1 MQKLIFV
8 YNANSG
14 FKASIKDTL
23 HKVINPSSYS
33 CKLCALTYGLV
44 SEKSKWKKFRT
55 STSTEFEFLH
65 ADEFKSQ
72 LKSKFGIA
80 YDLPVVLQQNQYDL
94 EMIIS
99 AEDFKSLDS
108 LDGLIKRLKPHVQ
121 MG

>member
-14 FKASIKDTL
+14 SKASIKDTL
-23 HKVINPSSYS
+23 HKVINPSSYP
-33 CKLCALTYGLV
+33 CKLCALTYGLT
-44 SEKSKWKKFRT
+44 SEKNKWKKFRT

-72 LKSKFGIA
+72 LKSKFGVA

-94 EMIIS
+94 ELIIS
-99 AEDFKSLDS
+99 AEDFKNLDT
-108 LDGLIKRLKPHVQ
+108 LEDLIRRLKSHVH
-121 MG
+121 

>member
-14 FKASIKDTL
+14 STASIKDVL
-23 HKVINPSSYS
+23 HKVINPTNYP
-33 CKLCALTYGLV
+33 CKLCALTYGLI
-44 SEKSKWKKFRT
+44 SEKNKWKKFRT

-94 EMIIS
+94 DLIIS
-99 AEDFKSLDS
+99 AEDFKRIDTLDS
-108 LDGLIKRLKPHVQ
+108 LIKRLKVHV
-121 MG
+121 